1 MIHLTD
7 QIGQKIHLKSKAKR
21 IISVV
26 PSQTEFLYDLGLTD
40 EVVGITKFCVHPKE
54 WFKSKNRVGG
64 TKTLNFD
71 KIKNLNPD
79 LIIANKE
86 ENTQSEIEFLQAH
99 YPVYTSDIKTL
110 DDAYQMMSDIGIMTN
125 RIDNSE
131 NIINE
136 IISNFKDLPQFN
148 KSVLY
153 LIWKNPYM
161 VAGQDTFINN
171 LLEKVGLTNV
181 AINTVDR
188 YSEITAKEIKQINP
202 DYIFLSSEPYP
213 FKEKDVLE
221 LNKLCQSSIVLVDG
235 EMFSWYG
242 SRLKYFK
249 NYINQLVRLLV
260 SY

>member
-7 QIGQKIHLKSKAKR
+7 QIGHKIHLKSKAKR

-125 RIDNSE
+125 QIDNSE

-188 YSEITAKEIKQINP
+188 YSEITAEEIKQINP